1 VTHLALPGL
10 DLLVRRK
17 PGVPLV
23 SIGAYRLRRTV
34 EARQTAGL
42 GALAVRSAGRGA
54 GPWSADDLADAF
66 ERQGGSLGANI
77 AADWFGF
84 GTSALREHLGRAG
97 ALLAGV
103 LHQPVFA
110 PAEVERERATLA
122 DEVAAGTDDMFRHPV
137 QLALAAAFGDH
148 RYGQPVKGWPESV
161 RTLAAEQ
168 VGAWH
173 RGELAGGRTVVIAV
187 GDVDPE
193 RAIGI
198 LAGAFQR
205 PAAAEGPPELS
216 RPDAV
221 RPEHRTEQR
230 SKAQTALAMV
240 FPGPGRAD
248 PDRHAA
254 MVLSAVASGLG
265 GRLFHALRDQRS
277 LAYTVLMSSWQRRS
291 AGGLLT
297 YIATSPERE
306 TEARDAML
314 EEAVR
319 FGREPVSAEE
329 LEQAVNYLA
338 GQALVQRQT
347 SGALAGEILDA
358 FLLGTGLDELADPA
372 APFRAVTR
380 EAVQEV
386 AARCLVPAL
395 RAEGVVRG
403 VPAD

>member
-1 VTHLALPGL
+1 VVVSGAATDNGVTHLALPGL

-17 PGVPLV
+17 AGVPLV

-34 EARQTAGL
+34 EDRQTAGL

-66 ERQGGSLGANI
+66 ERQGGSLGANV

-103 LHQPVFA
+103 LHQPLFE
-110 PAEVERERATLA
+110 PAEVERERATLV

-148 RYGQPVKGWPESV
+148 RYGQPVKGWPETV
-161 RTLAAEQ
+161 RALGAEQ

-173 RGELAGGRTVVIAV
+173 SGELAGGRTVVIAV

-198 LAGAFQR
+198 LAGAFER
-205 PAAAEGPPELS
+205 PAAADGRDELS
-216 RPDAV
+216 RPATI
-221 RPEHRTEQR
+221 RPDHRTEER
-230 SKAQTALAMV
+230 AKAQTALAMV

-254 MVLSAVASGLG
+254 AVLSAVASGLG

-291 AGGLLT
+291 AGALLT
-297 YIATSPERE
+297 YIATCSAIRHC
-306 TEARDAML
+306 
-314 EEAVR
+314 
-319 FGREPVSAEE
+319 GR
-329 LEQAVNYLA
+329 
-338 GQALVQRQT
+338 
-347 SGALAGEILDA
+347 
-358 FLLGTGLDELADPA
+358 LG
-372 APFRAVTR
+372 
-380 EAVQEV
+380 
-386 AARCLVPAL
+386 
-395 RAEGVVRG
+395 
-403 VPAD
+403 